1 MSAIEALAE
10 AWASMDGKL
19 ETFRAEK
26 LILPEY
32 GTGTY
37 VGYMAEAEEMQR
49 RLLVRGYGVQSAS
62 LLPDNERRP

>member
-1 MSAIEALAE
+1 MSNIDAVEAIAE
-10 AWASMDGKL
+10 AWASIDGKL

-26 LILPEY
+26 LLLPEY

-49 RLLVRGYGVQSAS
+49 RIASRGFAIVQN
-62 LLPDNERRP
+62 DTR